1 MPLFLILTLML
12 VPTLALAEL
21 ATSPQCQ
28 TAVMSETAPH
38 VLPIAQETKLD
49 RAGRPVQTTG
59 IL

>member
-1 MPLFLILTLML
+1 MPLFLILTLVL
-12 VPTLALAEL
+12 VPTLALAES
-21 ATSPQCQ
+21 AISPHCQ

-38 VLPIAQETKLD
+38 VIPIAQGTKLN